1 MFENVWISVLGAV
14 TNLKL
19 FEKKSK
25 QLHQLF
31 DYNHLLFTMQT
42 KKGEREVGVVIEEE
56 AVKRIELL
64 GQVNILRDTLGVD
77 SNEINKRSKL
87 AEQIERELAQLRR
100 GKKLASTST
109 NSVSHEEDNTS
120 SSDNDNEDE
129 EESD

>member
-19 FEKKSK
+19 FEKNSK

-42 KKGEREVGVVIEEE
+42 RKGEREVGVVIEEE
-56 AVKRIELL
+56 VVKRIELL

-87 AEQIERELAQLRR
+87 AEQIERELAHLRR

-120 SSDNDNEDE
+120 SSDNNNGDE
-129 EESD
+129 EEAD